1 MDVQIIWDEEPG
13 GNVEHV
19 AEHGV
24 TPDEADEVILA
35 NYYRA
40 TLSRTTGRPVVF
52 GWTSTGKHLL
62 VAFDRVSNDPP
73 AVYPRTADEV
83 PPPMRRKGRRRER

>member
-24 TPDEADEVILA
+24 TPEEADEVILA
-35 NYYRA
+35 NYRRA
-40 TLSRTTGRPVVF
+40 TTSQTTGRPVVF
-52 GWTSTGKHLL
+52 GWTSTGKHIL
-62 VAFDRVSNDPP
+62 VAFDRVSNHPP
-73 AVYPRTADEV
+73 TVYPRTAYEV
-83 PPPMRRKGRRRER
+83 PPPSKPKTRRRKR